1 MNKEINNLIEC
12 ILNEA
17 KTAHIKSYDRSK
29 KVYDE
34 AFKKGLPL
42 WEKKANSKE
51 YTPCKPAEALKF
63 FKKRIDFK
71 DEYAKIKELEK
82 INVGKWTLIIGE
94 RVRTPAPAYIKGGI
108 INQCYVIVKKPNGKC
123 ALRSYSYKKFLDWSK
138 VSDK

>member
-1 MNKEINNLIEC
+1 MIEV
-12 ILNEA
+12 
-17 KTAHIKSYDRSK
+17 K

-123 ALRSYSYKKFLDWSK
+123 ALRSYPYKKFLDWSK